1 MKKKIVPIK
10 KIIKEVEKLSKYQ
23 NLNKNVL
30 NKFSDLTKS
39 QKDYISKISTNSIKK
54 KFENN
59 NLSID
64 DYCKYKDL
72 LNEKKNYIKY
82 ENTINDIINKNYENV
97 NFRKKLRQ
105 RKIAAILATGSL
117 IAILSSNLFLNN
129 KKAEKNHHTIL
140 INNEETTKNIE
151 NYTKNEEE
159 INTTEFIEEPNTE
172 STTEYIN
179 ETTKETIEHIEETT
193 TESVTENYSNENIEN
208 TTEYIQFED
217 DFIDYDIFSGLQ
229 NYYDSA
235 NTYIDILED
244 TITDSEKREE
254 TKENA
259 KIKITQYIDF
269 IFYGSEI
276 NGVTFNELKDEEKEK
291 IYAQLQKLDKL
302 VSESDP
308 DYKEKMGERYSV
320 IKDFGSLTLNNAS
333 NKIKEKVGEEYYNAA
348 GDTKDAIVDSGKDTS
363 KALKNTISNLYQDWK
378 NDEK

>member
-23 NLNKNVL
+23 NSNKNVL

-39 QKDYISKISTNSIKK
+39 QKDYISKISTNSIKEK
-54 KFENN
+54 LENN

-244 TITDSEKREE
+244 TITDSEK
-254 TKENA
+254 
-259 KIKITQYIDF
+259 
-269 IFYGSEI
+269 
-276 NGVTFNELKDEEKEK
+276 EKK
-291 IYAQLQKLDKL
+291 QK
-302 VSESDP
+302 
-308 DYKEKMGERYSV
+308 KMQ
-320 IKDFGSLTLNNAS
+320 K
-333 NKIKEKVGEEYYNAA
+333 
-348 GDTKDAIVDSGKDTS
+348 
-363 KALKNTISNLYQDWK
+363 
-378 NDEK
+378 